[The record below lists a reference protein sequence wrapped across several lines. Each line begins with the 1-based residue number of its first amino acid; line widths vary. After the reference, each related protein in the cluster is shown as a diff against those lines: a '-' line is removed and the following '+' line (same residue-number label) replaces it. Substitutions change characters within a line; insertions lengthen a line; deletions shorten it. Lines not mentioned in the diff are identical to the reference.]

1 MEETAASTA
10 HRTQYEF
17 AAAHTPDSGPT
28 PLEAAMA
35 AEEDQ
40 ARDCGPHCPVLPQQ
54 LRKVMVAIMAACAN
68 NERRIAICM
77 TRLGGMSLSQAGACF
92 GGITKQGVDKHLAAI
107 ARRNP
112 ALGELLR
119 KEFRYDAALC
129 GMDVDTAGTIS
140 GIMDFIRQPGECQGN
155 TASQDEGAGQEQ
167 ATPAANEARQLN
179 TAMRQLEDGFMQ
191 ATQLYQRKR
200 NERQARLNELM
211 LSPADEPDGQRLVTQ
226 P

>member
-1 MEETAASTA
+1 MGETSASVV
-10 HRTQYEF
+10 HFTQYEF
-17 AAAHTPDSGPT
+17 VAAHVPDSGPT
-28 PLEAAMA
+28 PLDVAMA
-35 AEEDQ
+35 AEEEQ
-40 ARDCGPHCPVLPQQ
+40 SRDCGPHCPILPQQ
-54 LRKVMVAIMAACAN
+54 LRKVIVAIMAACNN

-119 KEFRYDAALC
+119 KEFHYDAALC
-129 GMDVDTAGTIS
+129 GMDVGTADTINS
-140 GIMDFIRQPGECQGN
+140 VMDFIRRPGECQ
-155 TASQDEGAGQEQ
+155 DEEH
-167 ATPAANEARQLN
+167 ATPAVNEARQLN

-200 NERQARLNELM
+200 SDLQARLAEL
-211 LSPADEPDGQRLVTQ
+211 SDPQCPGAPIPVSAWSSGG
-226 P
+226 